1 MEEENQENMNVEI
14 QPYEQSNPLR
24 DLIMSIT
31 NIVGEVVKNAEGDL
45 PITES
50 RPEVCHRCGTPLDGN
65 PSELNIPDKGN
76 VFKRYYL
83 CRHCSQRAITL

>member
-1 MEEENQENMNVEI
+1 MEEEKQENMNVEI
-14 QPYEQSNPLR
+14 QTYEQSNPLR

-31 NIVGEVVKNAEGDL
+31 NIVGEVVKDAESDL

-50 RPEVCHRCGTPLDGN
+50 KPEVCHRCGTPLDGS

-76 VFKRYYL
+76 MFKRYYL

>member
-31 NIVGEVVKNAEGDL
+31 NIVADVVKDSEGDL

-50 RPEVCHRCGTPLDGN
+50 RPEVCHRCGTPLDGS

>member
-1 MEEENQENMNVEI
+1 MEEENQENVKLEV
-14 QPYEQSNPLR
+14 QTYEQENPLR
-24 DLIMSIT
+24 NLIMAVT
-31 NIVGEVVKNAEGDL
+31 NIVGEVVKESEGNL

-50 RPEVCHRCGTPLDGN
+50 RPEVCHRCGTPLDGF
-65 PSELNIPDKGN
+65 PSELNIPDHDN

>member
-31 NIVGEVVKNAEGDL
+31 NIVADVVKESEGDL
-45 PITES
+45 PIMES
-50 RPEVCHRCGTPLDGN
+50 RPEVCHRCGTPLDGS

>member
-1 MEEENQENMNVEI
+1 MEEENQENMNVEV
-14 QPYEQSNPLR
+14 QTYEQSNPLR

-31 NIVGEVVKNAEGDL
+31 NIVADVVKDSEGDL

-50 RPEVCHRCGTPLDGN
+50 KPQVCHRCGTPLDGN

>member
-1 MEEENQENMNVEI
+1 MEEENQENTNVEI
-14 QPYEQSNPLR
+14 QTYESNPLR

-31 NIVGEVVKNAEGDL
+31 NIVADVVKDSEGDL

-50 RPEVCHRCGTPLDGN
+50 RPEVCHRCGTPLDGS
-65 PSELNIPDKGN
+65 PGELNIPDKGN

>member
-24 DLIMSIT
+24 DLIVSIT
-31 NIVGEVVKNAEGDL
+31 NIVADVVKESEGDL

-76 VFKRYYL
+76 MFKRYYL

>member
-31 NIVGEVVKNAEGDL
+31 NIVADVVKESEGDL

-50 RPEVCHRCGTPLDGN
+50 RPDVCHRCGTPLDGS

-76 VFKRYYL
+76 MFKRYYL